1 VSGRYSREAI
11 EARIGPELAAYCL
24 KVAAEAPEPT
34 PAQIDRIGR
43 LFATAAERIE
53 ARQRAGEQGPA
64 LDQAA

>member
-1 VSGRYSREAI
+1 MKRKGVRHEW
-11 EARIGPELAAYCL
+11 PVLAYCL

>member
-1 VSGRYSREAI
+1 MSGRYSREAI

-34 PAQIDRIGR
+34 PAQVDRIGR
-43 LFATAAERIE
+43 LFAIAEQRIE